1 MKLKTAFIYSIIIT
15 FFCFT
20 SFFGNVSKQNN
31 NVTNDYNVAK
41 QVADFSKK
49 QTNFVSFE
57 AVDVDYD
64 EELHNDK
71 SKNSEKNN
79 HLVFLDNH
87 SKYFFQDECLSLG
100 HSFINYVFF
109 TFNANKANP
118 LYLTYCQIII

>member
-1 MKLKTAFIYSIIIT
+1 MKSKATFIYSIIIT

-20 SFFGNVSKQNN
+20 SLFGNISKQNY
-31 NVTNDYNVAK
+31 NVTNNFIVAK
-41 QVADFSKK
+41 QVVDFSKK
-49 QTNFVSFE
+49 QTNLVSFE

-79 HLVFLDNH
+79 QLVFLDNH
-87 SKYFFQDECLSLG
+87 SKYFFQDECLSLE
-100 HSFINYVFF
+100 HSLINNGFF
-109 TFNANKANP
+109 TFNAHKAYP

>member
-1 MKLKTAFIYSIIIT
+1 MKTKATFIYSIIIT

-20 SFFGNVSKQNN
+20 SIFGNVSKQND

-49 QTNFVSFE
+49 QMNFVSFE
-57 AVDVDYD
+57 AVDVDFD
-64 EELHNDK
+64 EELHDDK

-79 HLVFLDNH
+79 HLFFLDNH
-87 SKYFFQDECLSLG
+87 SKYFFQDECLSLE

-109 TFNANKANP
+109 TFNANKANQ

>member
-1 MKLKTAFIYSIIIT
+1 MKSKATFIYSIIIT

-20 SFFGNVSKQNN
+20 SIFGKVSKQNG
-31 NVTNDYNVAK
+31 NVTNNCIVAK
-41 QVADFSKK
+41 QVVDFSKK

-64 EELHNDK
+64 EELHDDK

-87 SKYFFQDECLSLG
+87 SKYFFQDECLSLE
-100 HSFINYVFF
+100 HSFINNGFF
-109 TFNANKANP
+109 TFKANKANP